1 MIKPKSKTVSKAK
14 KSKTVVEDFN
24 LTRHTGDLKPAV
36 SDLLKRLHIDASM
49 SMTQIVM
56 AARDYL
62 SKQPNPIRACNAILF
77 KLGVDKQFKD
87 EPRKARVY
95 TFTAIEEAIKQGDR
109 FDPLTIPTIAENRNI
124 KISNIM
130 GPDFESVEDNS
141 NTINNVKIKS
151 KKELVTEIYMANNE
165 KPTAELVKLIV
176 DRIQIQKASAYS
188 ILYAVRKS
196 LIV

>member
-1 MIKPKSKTVSKAK
+1 MIKPKKKSVPKAK
-14 KSKTVVEDFN
+14 KSKSIVEDFD
-24 LTRHTGDLKPAV
+24 LTRFTGTVKPEV
-36 SDLLKRLHIDASM
+36 SDLLKRLHIDATM

-77 KLGVDKQFKD
+77 KLGIDKQFKD

-95 TFTAIEEAIKQGDR
+95 TFTAIEEAIKQGDG
-109 FDPLTIPTIAENRNI
+109 FDPLTVPAIAEKRNM
-124 KISNIM
+124 KISRIM
-130 GPDFESVEDNS
+130 GPDFESVEDGS
-141 NTINNVKIKS
+141 NMINNVKIKS
-151 KKELVTEIYMANNE
+151 KKEIVTEIFIANSD
-165 KPTAELVKLIV
+165 KTTAELVKLIV
-176 DRIQIQKASAYS
+176 DKIQIERSSAYS